1 MKIRAQNGKKK
12 SLRKRKEFLFLSTLL
27 NVVSL
32 FYMWTK
38 LNVDNF
44 WHLLY
49 NFQFPRNCDKYSIH
63 LLTHYSSTCVSRPN
77 NCLCR
82 FGMFL
87 ILNSA
92 PKSTNT
98 NLDSLWFWIRKS
110 DQWCY
115 VPDVLIKCLVWRERP
130 RCWNDW
136 FLQIGNTNT
145 NQITPDIW
153 SPWHVFSCP
162 EQLNRWPC
170 HWLTDSLTD

>member
-1 MKIRAQNGKKK
+1 M
-12 SLRKRKEFLFLSTLL
+12 L
-27 NVVSL
+27 NDVSL

-38 LNVDNF
+38 LNVDTF
-44 WHLLY
+44 WHLY
-49 NFQFPRNCDKYSIH
+49 TISNSHC
-63 LLTHYSSTCVSRPN
+63 SSTCVSRPN

-98 NLDSLWFWIRKS
+98 NLDSLWFWMRKS
-110 DQWCY
+110 DQWFY

-153 SPWHVFSCP
+153 SPWHVFFR
-162 EQLNRWPC
+162 QIKFMV
-170 HWLTDSLTD
+170 T